1 MAQDLKKEITRS
13 ILWNAIDKVGFQFV
27 AFIVGLMTLRLLT
40 PGDFGLIGALAIF
53 TALSNIL
60 TESGFTSA
68 MVRRKHNTDAEY
80 VAVLCFNVFLGL
92 AFYLL
97 LFFCSG
103 WIAEYYRM
111 PELASL
117 APFLFLSIVFNSFGV
132 VQNIVLTRNLAF
144 KKMSIASLASA
155 VVSGIVT
162 IAMIYMGYGYWSLAW
177 QIVLQPAVRVVLLW
191 VFSDW
196 SPRCKPDFSV
206 IRELF
211 TFSFSLIGSSLM
223 NTFVRYVYNPI
234 IGRYFGDVRLGYYSE
249 SYKFYFLPVNIVA
262 STFSG
267 VAYPVLSKLNDDE
280 PRQLNYLRKMM
291 RMVAFCI
298 FPVMLGAM
306 ACFDNVVEVVLTEK
320 WMPIVPYFRVLAI
333 AGLVAP
339 MHTMYLNL
347 MVVKG
352 SPKKNFLL
360 EVIRN
365 ALTLLFLFVF
375 HDTIE
380 QMLWG
385 FVVANLLSY
394 MVDLFFVR
402 RVVRYSIRE
411 QLWDVFP
418 YLCISCF
425 MAGLVFL
432 IDWLD
437 WSAMVKLIAQLT
449 TGVVAYVLPAKVLGS
464 NVLNDVLA
472 VLTKKKS

>member
-1 MAQDLKKEITRS
+1 MAEDLKKETTRS
-13 ILWNAIDKVGFQFV
+13 ILWNAIDKVGFQVV
-27 AFIVGLMTLRLLT
+27 AFVVGLVTLRLLS

-97 LFFCSG
+97 LFLCSG

-132 VQNIVLTRNLAF
+132 VQSIVLTRNLAF
-144 KKMSIASLASA
+144 KKMSVASLISA
-155 VVSGIVT
+155 LVSGILT
-162 IAMIYMGYGYWSLAW
+162 IAMIFMGYGYWSLAW
-177 QIVLQPAVRVVLLW
+177 QVVLQPAIRVVLLW

-196 SPRCKPDFSV
+196 WPRCKPDFSV

-211 TFSFSLIGSSLM
+211 TFSFSLIASSLM

-234 IGRYFGDVRLGYYSE
+234 IGRYFGDERLGYYSE

-298 FPVMLGAM
+298 FPIMSGAM

-339 MHTMYLNL
+339 MHSMYLNL

-352 SPKKNFLL
+352 FPKKNFEL

-365 ALTLLFLFVF
+365 ALTLLLLLLF

-385 FVVANLLSY
+385 FVAANLLSY
-394 MVDLFFVR
+394 VVDLFFVR
-402 RVVRYSIRE
+402 KVVRYSIRE

-418 YLCISCF
+418 YLFISCF
-425 MAGLVFL
+425 MAATVFL
-432 IDWLD
+432 VGCLD
-437 WSAMVKLIAQLT
+437 WSAMAKLIVQLLV
-449 TGVVAYVLPAKVLGS
+449 GVTAYILPAKVLGS
-464 NVLNDVLA
+464 NVLNDVIA
-472 VLTKKKS
+472 VLTKKNS

>member
-1 MAQDLKKEITRS
+1 M
-13 ILWNAIDKVGFQFV
+13 
-27 AFIVGLMTLRLLT
+27 
-40 PGDFGLIGALAIF
+40 
-53 TALSNIL
+53 
-60 TESGFTSA
+60 
-68 MVRRKHNTDAEY
+68 
-80 VAVLCFNVFLGL
+80 
-92 AFYLL
+92 
-97 LFFCSG
+97 
-103 WIAEYYRM
+103 
-111 PELASL
+111 
-117 APFLFLSIVFNSFGV
+117 
-132 VQNIVLTRNLAF
+132 
-144 KKMSIASLASA
+144 
-155 VVSGIVT
+155 
-162 IAMIYMGYGYWSLAW
+162 
-177 QIVLQPAVRVVLLW
+177 QPAVRVVLLW